1 MREINWNEPMS
12 RNLHIGIDFDNTLV
26 RYDTVFHKYAIE
38 RGLIPIETPK
48 DKYTIRQRIREL
60 SNGEHYWTELQGLVY
75 GVKMQEAK
83 LAEGVDRFLKEC
95 RKRRIPVSI
104 ISHKTKFPVIGI
116 QVDLREAAMDWME
129 SNGFFSEYGL
139 SRGQVFFESTR
150 AEKINRIITQGCSHF
165 IDDLEEIFLEREFP
179 EEVEKVLY
187 APGKKGNFPGS
198 IRIFDSWQSITDY
211 FFSRM

>member
-1 MREINWNEPMS
+1 MS
-12 RNLHIGIDFDNTLV
+12 RNFHIGIDFDNTLV

-48 DKYTIRQRIREL
+48 DKYIIRQRIREL

-75 GVKMQEAK
+75 GVKMEEAK
-83 LAEGVDRFLKEC
+83 LAEGADQFLKEC
-95 RKRRIPVSI
+95 KQRKTPVSI

-116 QVDLREAAMDWME
+116 QVNLREAAMDWME

-139 SRGQVFFESTR
+139 SREQVFFESTR

-165 IDDLEEIFLEREFP
+165 IDDLEEVFLEREFP
-179 EEVEKVLY
+179 KEVEKILY